1 MEGGRFATFVSPVA
15 LSSSQTSHTTP
26 VSTRGATTCV
36 SPTEQPQLLL
46 GHWDLSHTVRQAGPQ
61 LQQCSD
67 RGHYPRD
74 SPLTH
79 PEPGETPW
87 RWIKLHHKLLED
99 SRTSLWNPLTTRR
112 KKIRVWHRF
121 CLQTTRE
128 TFKQQRHH
136 QQKSGSR
143 SWKANSWCKMLLIL
157 HALSSK
163 IGQNSQ
169 GTSFPFTPTDDLVCL
184 HQVCWRRKE
193 ICKKAYA
200 VTDPFV
206 KVKPHIFQNHKRISH
221 VMI

>member
-74 SPLTH
+74 CPLTH

-87 RWIKLHHKLLED
+87 RWIKLHQQ
-99 SRTSLWNPLTTRR
+99 TSWG
-112 KKIRVWHRF
+112 
-121 CLQTTRE
+121 
-128 TFKQQRHH
+128 QQ
-136 QQKSGSR
+136 
-143 SWKANSWCKMLLIL
+143 NFI
-157 HALSSK
+157 
-163 IGQNSQ
+163 
-169 GTSFPFTPTDDLVCL
+169 
-184 HQVCWRRKE
+184 
-193 ICKKAYA
+193 
-200 VTDPFV
+200 
-206 KVKPHIFQNHKRISH
+206 VKPSHNKEKKNQGLTQVLSANYERDFQTAEASPAKIWQQELKSK
-221 VMI
+221 